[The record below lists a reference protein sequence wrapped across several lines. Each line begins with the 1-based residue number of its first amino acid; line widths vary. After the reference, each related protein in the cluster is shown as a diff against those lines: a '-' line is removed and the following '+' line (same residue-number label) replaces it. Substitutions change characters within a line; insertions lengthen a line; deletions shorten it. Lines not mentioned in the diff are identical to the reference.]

1 MRPYTPVLLLF
12 GCGAALISN
21 AGTSAVPPPCSAAVH
36 HQFDFWIGDWTV
48 TEHGKPAG
56 TNRIEQLLDG
66 CALFEN
72 WVGAGGGR
80 GHSLNFYDR
89 GRGQWQQTWV
99 DGSGGSLNL
108 AGQFTAGHMV
118 LSGKSIDRKTNKP
131 KLDRITWT
139 PNTNGTVRQLW
150 DVSLDD
156 GKTWTVSFDGLYSR
170 KLVSG
175 PGAAGRLPITLQ

>member
-1 MRPYTPVLLLF
+1 MRPYTPVLLLL
-12 GCGAALISN
+12 GCGAALFSD
-21 AGTSAVPPPCSAAVH
+21 AGTPAAPLPCSAALH

-72 WVGAGGGR
+72 WVGARGGR
-80 GHSLNFYDR
+80 GHSLSFYDR
-89 GRGQWQQTWV
+89 GRGQWQQTWI

-108 AGQFTAGHMV
+108 AGQLTAGHMV
-118 LSGKSIDRKTNKP
+118 LSGKSIDRKSNKP
-131 KLDRITWT
+131 KIDRITWT
-139 PNTNGTVRQLW
+139 PNTNATVRQLW

-156 GKTWTVSFDGLYSR
+156 GR
-170 KLVSG
+170 
-175 PGAAGRLPITLQ
+175 PGQ